1 MNAFSSEKRCP
12 TSMAFNGNKHIKF
25 IQQLLF
31 LTNHFKAAEE
41 AVAAASFRAKSEYA
55 PSILLT

>member
-1 MNAFSSEKRCP
+1 
-12 TSMAFNGNKHIKF
+12 MAFNGNKHIKF